1 MLSTILSTIIKR
13 AKDEAVDEESVI
25 ILNHDYVIQ
34 RSSSKLKSLL
44 EYIPKQLSHLM
55 TEQK

>member
-1 MLSTILSTIIKR
+1 MHFLYNNKR
-13 AKDEAVDEESVI
+13 AKVKAFFAEESVT
-25 ILNHDYVIQ
+25 ILVLSHCYIIQ
-34 RSSSKLKSLL
+34 RGFSKLKSLL